1 MTLFHFTFF
10 ALALVFC
17 FGDAAALGLRRRGRG
32 RLAAPGRRRFR
43 LTSGMLPGAVVL
55 GAVSLK
61 VLTKLLLPWVR

>member
-10 ALALVFC
+10 ALGLVFC
-17 FGDAAALGLRRRGRG
+17 FGDAAALGLRCRWRGRMV
-32 RLAAPGRRRFR
+32 APGQRRFR
-43 LTSGMLPGAVVL
+43 LMPGMLPGAVVL